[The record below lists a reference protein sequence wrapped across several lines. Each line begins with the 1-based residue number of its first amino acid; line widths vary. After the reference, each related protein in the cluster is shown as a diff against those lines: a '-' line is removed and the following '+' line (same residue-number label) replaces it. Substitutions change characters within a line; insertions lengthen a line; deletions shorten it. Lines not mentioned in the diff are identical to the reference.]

1 MRFSRDRR
9 GQSVVIGTVILFGFL
24 ILALSLYQVQV
35 VPQENSDIEFDHSQQ
50 VEGEFLDLRNA
61 VLSASRTGAG
71 RSTSLKLGTRYPQRT
86 FALNPP
92 PAAGQL
98 STTDPRE
105 LRVENATV
113 EGEGNVVAYW
123 NNRTTRDGAIA
134 FNTSSLRYSPGYN
147 EFRDGPDLVYEHSLV
162 VAEFEN
168 TVLSRTGQTAVD
180 GDNRIRLTALDGS
193 VDESG
198 VERTSLDPEALSQ
211 SRRSVTL
218 NSTGSDPIVLE
229 LPTDVS
235 TERAG
240 DLESVWRDRLAED
253 DANVEDV
260 TVASGTVRVELNG
273 TATYR
278 LELGK
283 VGLGTET
290 TATNESDGY
299 IIKVSSENGVAV
311 AEVRDRYNNPVG
323 NAQVTISVDGS
334 FEETAQ
340 TNEEGRV
347 SYEVDDVSDIEMAI
361 NDGTET
367 WESIS
372 FESVGAG
379 APGGGGGAQS
389 LLVAPEEAV
398 AFNGPGSTERGGFQL
413 DVENQHDEQVRIT
426 DVTVLPE
433 DPALNGLSDEADSS
447 GPGRSELYVQS
458 ETDAIGDKNVLLI
471 PDREYAFIPNSGLQL
486 NLQRGPEKRAYD
498 TDTGEYVDAETDFS
512 GVEVPLNSGEQA
524 TITLAEFY
532 KVDLFDAAV
541 VDVAGETF
549 SVTIGY
555 KVAGER
561 QTKQFVTTIEEAPIG
576 RVNVQE
582 NIAPGDVDF
591 DVTTDQFQSLAAGWV
606 VVENAASGQTVSFE
620 STDGET
626 TAVDSADVGG
636 LSEGDEIVATLYESD
651 TEERQLD
658 QDSTTV
664 GGGASAINAFDV
676 TDQSGNQARFDVDWV
691 VTNDDDDLDTVEI
704 ELQDETGTVVDTV
717 LNDVGGGSASGTDR
731 VEQTANPPDQTYT
744 VRLIVTDNNG
754 NEVVE
759 TREIVYSG

>member
-35 VPQENSDIEFDHSQQ
+35 VPQENSDIEFEHSQQ
-50 VEGEFLDLRNA
+50 VEGEFLDLRNV

-92 PAAGQL
+92 PASGQL

-113 EGEGNVVAYW
+113 EGDGNVVDYW
-123 NNRTTRDGAIA
+123 NNRTERDGAIA
-134 FNTSSLRYSPGYN
+134 FDTRSLRYSPGYN
-147 EFRDGPDLVYEHSLV
+147 EFRNGPDLVYEHSLV
-162 VAEFEN
+162 LAQFEDAA
-168 TVLSRTGQTAVD
+168 LARSGQTVVD
-180 GDNRIRLTALDGS
+180 SDNRISLTALDGD

-198 VERTSLDPEALSQ
+198 TERTSLDPDTLSQ

-235 TERAG
+235 MARAG
-240 DLESVWRDRLAED
+240 DLEQQWNDRLGGD
-253 DANVEDV
+253 VESV
-260 TVASGTVRVELNG
+260 SVAGGTVRIELNG
-273 TATYR
+273 SATYH
-278 LELGK
+278 LELGA
-283 VGLGTET
+283 VGLGDG
-290 TATNESDGY
+290 TAVTDATDGY
-299 IIKVSSENGVAV
+299 ITEVSSENGVAV
-311 AEVRDRYNNPVG
+311 AEVRDRYNNPVEG
-323 NAQVTISVDGS
+323 VTVDITVDGTV
-334 FEETAQ
+334 EETAQ

-347 SYEVDDVSDIEMAI
+347 SYEVDDVSDVEMVI

-379 APGGGGGAQS
+379 APGGGGGVES

-413 DVENQHDEQVRIT
+413 DVENQHDERVRIT

-433 DPALNGLSDEADSS
+433 DPALNGLSDEADGS

-512 GVEVPLNSGEQA
+512 GVEVPLNSGERA

-532 KVDLFDAAV
+532 EVGLFDAAV

-582 NIAPGDVDF
+582 NIAPGDADF

-636 LSEGDEIVATLYESD
+636 LSEGDEIIATLYEGD

-664 GGGASAINAFDV
+664 GGGASAINTFDV

-691 VTNDDDDLDTVEI
+691 VTNDDDNLDTVEI
-704 ELQDETGTVVDTV
+704 ELQDESGTVVDTV
-717 LNDVGGGSASGTDR
+717 LNDVSGGSASGTDR
-731 VEQTANPPDQTYT
+731 VEQTGNPPAQTYT

>member
-35 VPQENSDIEFDHSQQ
+35 VPQENSDIEFEHSQQ

-92 PAAGQL
+92 PASGQL

-113 EGEGNVVAYW
+113 EGDGNVVDYW
-123 NNRTTRDGAIA
+123 NNRTERDGAIA
-134 FNTSSLRYSPGYN
+134 FDTRSLRYSPGYN
-147 EFRDGPDLVYEHSLV
+147 EFRNGPDLVYEHSLV
-162 VAEFEN
+162 LAQFEDAA
-168 TVLSRTGQTAVD
+168 LARSGQTVVD
-180 GDNRIRLTALDGS
+180 SDNRISLTALDGD

-198 VERTSLDPEALSQ
+198 TERTSLDPDTLSQ

-235 TERAG
+235 MARAG
-240 DLESVWRDRLAED
+240 DLEQQWNDRLGGD
-253 DANVEDV
+253 VESV
-260 TVASGTVRVELNG
+260 SVAGGTVRIELNG
-273 TATYR
+273 SATYH
-278 LELGK
+278 LELGA
-283 VGLGTET
+283 VGLGDG
-290 TATNESDGY
+290 TAVTDATDGY
-299 IIKVSSENGVAV
+299 ITEVSSENGVAV
-311 AEVRDRYNNPVG
+311 AEVRDRYNNPVEG
-323 NAQVTISVDGS
+323 VTVDIAVDGTV
-334 FEETAQ
+334 EETAQ

-347 SYEVDDVSDIEMAI
+347 SYEVDDVSDVEMVI

-379 APGGGGGAQS
+379 APGGGGGVES

-413 DVENQHDEQVRIT
+413 DVENQHDERVRIT

-433 DPALNGLSDEADSS
+433 DPALNGLSDEADGS

-512 GVEVPLNSGEQA
+512 GVEVPLNSGERA

-532 KVDLFDAAV
+532 EVGLFDAAV

-582 NIAPGDVDF
+582 NIAPGDADF

-636 LSEGDEIVATLYESD
+636 LSEGDEIIATLYEGD

-664 GGGASAINAFDV
+664 GGGASAINTFDV

-691 VTNDDDDLDTVEI
+691 VTNDDDNLDTVEI
-704 ELQDETGTVVDTV
+704 ELQDESGTVVDTV
-717 LNDVGGGSASGTDR
+717 LNDVSGGSASGTDR
-731 VEQTANPPDQTYT
+731 VEQTGNPPAQTYT